1 MARRLLN
8 LDGLDEL
15 HGRYEEDPWGLHWRG
30 TERLRHEYVIKVL
43 KRFLVKKPSEKLHA
57 LDVGCSHG
65 DFSAQLRN
73 IVSKVTA
80 VDVSPTAVERAAYRH
95 KHPGLEFL
103 AETVPGSDLPRSSYD
118 LIACLEMLY
127 YLEKDDQKIFMEEVV
142 QLLRPDG
149 LVVVASLVG
158 DEPYFQPEEITS
170 LVSRSMKVENGFPY
184 GWSAY
189 QRAEQSLFRIYW
201 KLQLAHGYAKSS
213 KSMAK
218 KELSHDKEKISK
230 IGLMFKHLGHIIV
243 VGSLLSVCL
252 AFSSRM
258 IKIVLSQR
266 WPARYAHR
274 FARAF
279 NLAPSHFMVVATKA

>member
-30 TERLRHEYVIKVL
+30 TERLRHEYIIKVV
-43 KRFLVKKPSEKLHA
+43 KRFLAKKPFEKLHA

-80 VDVSPTAVERAAYRH
+80 VDVSPTAVQRAASRH
-95 KHPGLEFL
+95 KRPGLEFL
-103 AETVPGSDLPRSSYD
+103 TETVPGSDLPRSSFD

-127 YLEKDDQKIFMEEVV
+127 YLEEDDQKVFMEEVV
-142 QLLRPDG
+142 QLLRPNG

-158 DEPYFQPEEITS
+158 QKPYFQPEEIAFI
-170 LVSRSMKVENGFPY
+170 VSRFMKIEDGFSF

-189 QRAEQSLFRIYW
+189 QRAEQALFRIFW
-201 KLQLAHGYAKSS
+201 KLQLAHGYAKIS
-213 KSMAK
+213 KSTAK
-218 KELSHDKEKISK
+218 KELSQDKEKISK
-230 IGLMFKHLGHIIV
+230 IGLMFKHLSHIVV
-243 VGSLLSVCL
+243 VGSLLRVCL
-252 AFSSRM
+252 SLSSRM

-266 WPARYAHR
+266 WSARFAHS
-274 FARAF
+274 FARAY
-279 NLAPSHFMVVATKA
+279 NLAPSHFMVVARKA